1 MSQAATHPQPHL
13 AKSKTFTKLQL
24 GLVLFIMMAPTIVG
38 MLIFGYYVKIDAL
51 LYAFYEWNN
60 AGTEEFIWLNN
71 FYEAW
76 EDSAFWQSFN
86 LVMILFAS
94 NLFKMWPSIVAA
106 VALHRLRNAGARY
119 IYQVLFVIPM
129 VIPALVHLLVWKE
142 GFFNPDVGL
151 LNTFLNAIGGM
162 WVLTQLDI
170 AMPAMATSQLSPL
183 VWMRTVLDP
192 IFGNPFGVVIFGTM
206 VLIAQPGLKVQRS
219 RWIAWMFALLLGLW
233 LVYTPIENNALLAT
247 GLLWLRIMGMAA
259 VALLVG
265 HLLFKEDHIIDPG
278 QSPTKWIGNIIIGV
292 GLTLVF
298 LTMIWTTQI
307 DAFQEGAPAWLGHE
321 KLIIPSLI
329 IWGFPWVGTV
339 GVLLYLAA
347 LQAIPNDV
355 YEAAELDGLG
365 PIKTVWYIELPL
377 ILSMVRINLIFMTI
391 GTLQQYGLQYILLGV
406 NGGPGGV
413 GMVPGLYMFKMGF
426 QDLRYGYACA
436 LGMILFVLILA
447 LTLFYMKFVRVEK

>member
-1 MSQAATHPQPHL
+1 MSQAATHPVPQL
-13 AKSKTFTKLQL
+13 AKSKTLGKLKL
-24 GLVLFIMMAPTIVG
+24 ATVLLLMMAPTIIG
-38 MLIFGYYVKIDAL
+38 MLIFGYYVKLDAL
-51 LYAFYEWNN
+51 RYAFYEWNN
-60 AGTEEFIWLNN
+60 AGTEEFIWFNN
-71 FYEAW
+71 FIEAW
-76 EDSAFWQSFN
+76 TDSKFWDSFN

-142 GFFNPDVGL
+142 GFFNPQVGL
-151 LNTFLNAIGGM
+151 LNSFLNATGGM
-162 WVLTQLDI
+162 WLLNQMDV
-170 AMPAMATSQLSPL
+170 AMPAIASNQWSPL
-183 VWMRTVLDP
+183 VWMRVVLDP
-192 IFGNPFGVVIFGTM
+192 IFVNPFGIVILGTM
-206 VLIAQPGLKVQRS
+206 LLIAQPGLKVQRS
-219 RWIAWMFALLLGLW
+219 RWIAWMFAVLLGLW
-233 LVYTPIENNALLAT
+233 LIYTPVADSALIGT
-247 GLLWLRIMGMAA
+247 IVVWLRIAAMAG

-265 HLLFKEDHIIDPG
+265 HLFFKEEHIIDPG
-278 QSPTKWIGNIIIGV
+278 RSPVKWAGNVLIGV
-292 GLTLVF
+292 GLALVF
-298 LTMIWTTQI
+298 LTMIWTTPT
-307 DAFQEGAPAWLGHE
+307 DAFKESAPAWLGHS
-321 KLIIPSLI
+321 KLIIPTLI

-406 NGGPGGV
+406 GGGPKGV